1 MQRKIQRKNH
11 FEVANPFEFMYNEYV
26 KPENQHSVQG
36 NSQSMAMLVVHKN
49 NVKEALP
56 LIQVIAGKKGSGKTK
71 RIIDM
76 ANLATKD
83 SKHDIVFIDDDNRY
97 MFDLRHEVRFINA
110 SEYDLS
116 NDQMF
121 MGLLYG
127 IVAQNFDVGL
137 VCIDAFKKLIKNDLN
152 TTEWFF
158 QRLEAISEKHDVN
171 FAISISADAGELPGF
186 IKKYVI

>member
-1 MQRKIQRKNH
+1 M
-11 FEVANPFEFMYNEYV
+11 
-26 KPENQHSVQG
+26 
-36 NSQSMAMLVVHKN
+36 
-49 NVKEALP
+49 
-56 LIQVIAGKKGSGKTK
+56 IQVVAGKKGSGKTK

-110 SEYDLS
+110 SEYDIS
-116 NDQMF
+116 SDQMF
-121 MGLLYG
+121 MGMLCG
-127 IVAQNFDVGL
+127 IVAQNFDLGL
-137 VCIDAFKKLIKNDLN
+137 ICIDAFKKLIKNDLN

-158 QRLEAISEKHDVN
+158 QRLESISQKHDVN
-171 FAISISADAGELPGF
+171 FAISVSADESELPEL

>member
-1 MQRKIQRKNH
+1 M
-11 FEVANPFEFMYNEYV
+11 
-26 KPENQHSVQG
+26 
-36 NSQSMAMLVVHKN
+36 
-49 NVKEALP
+49 
-56 LIQVIAGKKGSGKTK
+56 IQVIAGKKGSGKTK
-71 RIIDM
+71 RILDM

-110 SEYDLS
+110 SEYDIA

-121 MGLLYG
+121 MGMLCG
-127 IVAQNFDVGL
+127 IVAQNFDLGL
-137 VCIDAFKKLIKNDLN
+137 ICIDAFKKLIKNELN

-158 QRLEAISEKHDVN
+158 QRLEAISQKHDVN
-171 FAISISADAGELPGF
+171 FALSISADENELPEF